1 MDIGQVI
8 LCCIVMLLFTARQV
22 TCEDTYDIPVVFN
35 PLIQDS
41 VTIDS
46 TMKLFYNK
54 DEDFYSKVTVID
66 GAINAEQRVQDTI
79 QKAIG
84 VVFLTVASSH
94 VSRTLTASDL
104 LYPTKSKW
112 SYTVDVKS
120 IRKASQGELPNI
132 DKKTLIYK
140 IQENAMKVLEARFEF
155 EKNEIL
161 DRLDLQLMNY
171 YAVDEPMWIEVV
183 GIIVEKVIAN
193 RSGLLNLT
201 TCYFADMLNK
211 TAAQIQGFT
220 LNEVDAHIY
229 DTTMLL
235 KKLPLYRENL
245 LAKLYETFQIT
256 ATDLSRISNIGLS
269 EINTMILHDVLEL
282 FTDSVLRKLRV
293 LANEITQ
300 KDSSFDPEMLL
311 SCTDKWQPFVTIVI
325 PESFD
330 NAAETMAIEVETL
343 SALIN
348 ISYSEIQQFTIT
360 EAINL
365 LEVTIDPLSAQKKLV
380 EATTLSSVL
389 QRHGSDKIDRKKDNV
404 FQVIYTFTNFTESQL
419 TTLYGW
425 TSEDYI
431 FSSMF
436 TLEEASYVCALHVL
450 NYDLLALAKLAVGQ
464 IGDIACQ
471 SFNALREIWER
482 KTIKFLEDEFSS
494 EQLALD
500 IPISVMISQLTKAP
514 SKINYRVLN
523 VTSEAEK
530 LISNLSINNIT
541 MVTTYRSS
549 YLKTLPFQDVIGIAL
564 HLKHNGSFDRQ
575 VVSHFSLTSLTPSL
589 KLTSIYFHTTTKYH
603 TNPHTHKSHKITTI
617 LKPTSYVNTQTTL
630 MTPRNTSLS
639 FSSNLL
645 KLTSSFMPQI
655 NTTMQISYKTISPQ
669 RTTTCNETHQLQS
682 STVKEY
688 VIAVSQSISKSK
700 VQSSLTPKN
709 IRSSS
714 PRKYELEKSNILNY
728 SKSIAEHIGSTYQI
742 SSTTTSYAHPFSVSR
757 DSSSYMKTQNISF
770 AKSTVSRLTVSSLSA
785 HHFSGNVTD
794 YIFTTLS
801 DMKLSSKSVNISE
814 TPASKGYYKTS
825 IPSTKTVRRM
835 TEQIVPVSRN
845 IHNTTVVFTS
855 TTLKLSTAIINPTYS
870 NTSKHRAESQLLTF
884 TRRLQSS
891 YNPSINVSQT
901 TGSVPTSIYKS
912 KRTKMS
918 LVPTVGNQS
927 LNIISNVTKVL
938 QVSTSLIKP
947 NHKKTPLSN
956 RNVQTE
962 TTLPTKTESRVVT
975 SNANL
980 TKTTSFM
987 TLSIAPHNTI
997 SYTTSTTVIINTTTS
1012 SPVMADIDA
1021 SSKGDIQS
1029 RASDSSPNMISLI
1042 IQTTRIESTVLTNVQ
1057 ASTPIVPSLIFTT
1070 KTAEMITSS
1079 NTPSTKIAMSSI
1091 LEVSSTIKLFPATTE
1106 ISNKEP
1112 PTGKPSTNHPTSTTK
1127 AVVKPSSNINL
1138 LTSSMIGSQSKTS
1151 SSYFSTSSLPTP
1163 RISSPTTKVS
1173 TSSLAARMT
1182 SVVKPSTANSEA
1194 ISSSIQKPGK
1204 I

>member
-41 VTIDS
+41 VTLDS
-46 TMKLFYNK
+46 TAKLFYNK

-66 GAINAEQRVQDTI
+66 AAINAEQRVQDII
-79 QKAIG
+79 QKTIG
-84 VVFLTVASSH
+84 IVFLTVASSH
-94 VSRTLTASDL
+94 VAGALAANDL
-104 LYPTKSKW
+104 LHPTKSKW

-120 IRKASQGELPNI
+120 ISKASQGELFNI
-132 DKKTLIYK
+132 DGKTLIYK

-171 YAVDEPMWIEVV
+171 YAVDEPMWIQVV
-183 GIIVEKVIAN
+183 GIIAEKVIAN

-201 TCYFADMLNK
+201 TCYLADMLNK
-211 TAAQIQGFT
+211 TDAQIQGFT

-256 ATDLSRISNIGLS
+256 ATDLSRVSNTGLS

-282 FTDSVLRKLRV
+282 FTNSVLRKLRV

-343 SALIN
+343 LALIN

-360 EAINL
+360 ETIDL

-389 QRHGSDKIDRKKDNV
+389 QRHGSDKMDSKKDNV

-425 TSEDYI
+425 NSEDYR

-482 KTIKFLEDEFSS
+482 KTIKFLEDKFSS
-494 EQLALD
+494 EQLASD

-523 VTSEAEK
+523 VTSEVAK

-549 YLKTLPFQDVIGIAL
+549 YLKTLPFRDVIGIAL
-564 HLKHNGSFDRQ
+564 QLKHNGSFDRQ
-575 VVSHFSLTSLTPSL
+575 VVSHFSLTSFTPSL

-603 TNPHTHKSHKITTI
+603 TKPYIHKSHKITTI
-617 LKPTSYVNTQTTL
+617 LKPTSYVNTHTAL
-630 MTPRNTSLS
+630 MASRNTSLS

-645 KLTSSFMPQI
+645 RLTSLLMAQ
-655 NTTMQISYKTISPQ
+655 NTTMQISYETISPQ
-669 RTTTCNETHQLQS
+669 CTTTCNEKHQLQS

-688 VIAVSQSISKSK
+688 VIAVSLYISKSK
-700 VQSSLTPKN
+700 VQSSSTPKN
-709 IRSSS
+709 ITSSS

-728 SKSIAEHIGSTYQI
+728 SKSIAEQIGSTDQI
-742 SSTTTSYAHPFSVSR
+742 SSSTTTSFAHPFSVSR
-757 DSSSYMKTQNISF
+757 DSNSYMKTQNLSF
-770 AKSTVSRLTVSSLSA
+770 AKSTASRLTVSSLSA

-794 YIFTTLS
+794 YIFTALS
-801 DMKLSSKSVNISE
+801 DMTSSSKNVNLSE
-814 TPASKGYYKTS
+814 TPASKGHYKTS
-825 IPSTKTVRRM
+825 IPSTKTVRKM
-835 TEQIVPVSRN
+835 TEQIVPVFGK
-845 IHNTTVVFTS
+845 IHNTTAVFTS
-855 TTLKLSTAIINPTYS
+855 TILKLSTAIIDPTYS
-870 NTSKHRAESQLLTF
+870 LKHRAESQLLTF
-884 TRRLQSS
+884 TFSS
-891 YNPSINVSQT
+891 VS
-901 TGSVPTSIYKS
+901 TSIYKS
-912 KRTKMS
+912 KRTEMS

-927 LNIISNVTKVL
+927 FNIISNVTKVL

-947 NHKKTPLSN
+947 NHKK
-956 RNVQTE
+956 
-962 TTLPTKTESRVVT
+962 
-975 SNANL
+975 
-980 TKTTSFM
+980 
-987 TLSIAPHNTI
+987 H
-997 SYTTSTTVIINTTTS
+997 
-1012 SPVMADIDA
+1012 
-1021 SSKGDIQS
+1021 
-1029 RASDSSPNMISLI
+1029 
-1042 IQTTRIESTVLTNVQ
+1042 
-1057 ASTPIVPSLIFTT
+1057 
-1070 KTAEMITSS
+1070 
-1079 NTPSTKIAMSSI
+1079 
-1091 LEVSSTIKLFPATTE
+1091 
-1106 ISNKEP
+1106 
-1112 PTGKPSTNHPTSTTK
+1112 H
-1127 AVVKPSSNINL
+1127 
-1138 LTSSMIGSQSKTS
+1138 
-1151 SSYFSTSSLPTP
+1151 
-1163 RISSPTTKVS
+1163 
-1173 TSSLAARMT
+1173 
-1182 SVVKPSTANSEA
+1182 
-1194 ISSSIQKPGK
+1194 
-1204 I
+1204 

>member
-8 LCCIVMLLFTARQV
+8 LCCIFMLLFTARQV

-46 TMKLFYNK
+46 IAKLFYNM

-66 GAINAEQRVQDTI
+66 VAIHAEQRVQDII
-79 QKAIG
+79 QKTIG
-84 VVFLTVASSH
+84 AVFLTVASSH
-94 VSRTLTASDL
+94 VSGTFTANNL
-104 LYPTKSKW
+104 LHPTKSKW

-120 IRKASQGELPNI
+120 ISKASQGELSNI
-132 DKKTLIYK
+132 DGKTLIYK

-183 GIIVEKVIAN
+183 GIIAEKVIAN

-201 TCYFADMLNK
+201 TCYLADMLNK
-211 TAAQIQGFT
+211 TDAQIQGFT

-245 LAKLYETFQIT
+245 LAKLYDTFQIT
-256 ATDLSRISNIGLS
+256 VTDLSRISNTGLS

-293 LANEITQ
+293 LANEIIQ

-343 SALIN
+343 LALIN

-360 EAINL
+360 EAIDL

-380 EATTLSSVL
+380 EATPLSSVL
-389 QRHGSDKIDRKKDNV
+389 QRHGSDKMDSKKDNV

-425 TSEDYI
+425 TSEDYM

-436 TLEEASYVCALHVL
+436 TLEEASYVCELHVL

-482 KTIKFLEDEFSS
+482 KTIKFLEDKFSS
-494 EQLALD
+494 EQLASD

-523 VTSEAEK
+523 VTSEVAK

-541 MVTTYRSS
+541 LVTTYRSS

-575 VVSHFSLTSLTPSL
+575 VVSNFSLTSLTPSL

-603 TNPHTHKSHKITTI
+603 TNPQYIQKSHKFTTI
-617 LKPTSYVNTQTTL
+617 LKPTSYVNTHTTL
-630 MTPRNTSLS
+630 ITSRNTSLS

-645 KLTSSFMPQI
+645 KLTSSFMAQ

-669 RTTTCNETHQLQS
+669 CTATCNETHQLQS
-682 STVKEY
+682 STVKDY
-688 VIAVSQSISKSK
+688 VIAVSLSISKSK

-709 IRSSS
+709 ITSSS

-728 SKSIAEHIGSTYQI
+728 SKSIAEQIGSTYQI
-742 SSTTTSYAHPFSVSR
+742 SSTTTSFVHPFSVSR
-757 DSSSYMKTQNISF
+757 DSSSYMKHKT
-770 AKSTVSRLTVSSLSA
+770 
-785 HHFSGNVTD
+785 FSVCEVNSITPHGILFVRTPFQRQCHGL
-794 YIFTTLS
+794 YIY
-801 DMKLSSKSVNISE
+801 
-814 TPASKGYYKTS
+814 G
-825 IPSTKTVRRM
+825 
-835 TEQIVPVSRN
+835 IV
-845 IHNTTVVFTS
+845 
-855 TTLKLSTAIINPTYS
+855 
-870 NTSKHRAESQLLTF
+870 
-884 TRRLQSS
+884 
-891 YNPSINVSQT
+891 
-901 TGSVPTSIYKS
+901 
-912 KRTKMS
+912 
-918 LVPTVGNQS
+918 
-927 LNIISNVTKVL
+927 
-938 QVSTSLIKP
+938 
-947 NHKKTPLSN
+947 
-956 RNVQTE
+956 
-962 TTLPTKTESRVVT
+962 
-975 SNANL
+975 
-980 TKTTSFM
+980 
-987 TLSIAPHNTI
+987 
-997 SYTTSTTVIINTTTS
+997 
-1012 SPVMADIDA
+1012 
-1021 SSKGDIQS
+1021 
-1029 RASDSSPNMISLI
+1029 
-1042 IQTTRIESTVLTNVQ
+1042 
-1057 ASTPIVPSLIFTT
+1057 
-1070 KTAEMITSS
+1070 
-1079 NTPSTKIAMSSI
+1079 
-1091 LEVSSTIKLFPATTE
+1091 
-1106 ISNKEP
+1106 
-1112 PTGKPSTNHPTSTTK
+1112 
-1127 AVVKPSSNINL
+1127 
-1138 LTSSMIGSQSKTS
+1138 
-1151 SSYFSTSSLPTP
+1151 
-1163 RISSPTTKVS
+1163 
-1173 TSSLAARMT
+1173 
-1182 SVVKPSTANSEA
+1182 
-1194 ISSSIQKPGK
+1194 
-1204 I
+1204 

>member
-8 LCCIVMLLFTARQV
+8 LCCIVMQLFTARQV

-46 TMKLFYNK
+46 TAKLFYNM

-66 GAINAEQRVQDTI
+66 AAINAEQRVQDII
-79 QKAIG
+79 QKTIG

-94 VSRTLTASDL
+94 VSKTLTANDL
-104 LYPTKSKW
+104 LHPTKSKW

-120 IRKASQGELPNI
+120 ISKASQGELSNI
-132 DKKTLIYK
+132 DGKTLIYK

-155 EKNEIL
+155 EKKEIL

-171 YAVDEPMWIEVV
+171 YAVDEPMWIKVV
-183 GIIVEKVIAN
+183 GIIAEKVIAN

-201 TCYFADMLNK
+201 TCYLADMLNK
-211 TAAQIQGFT
+211 TDAQIQGFT

-235 KKLPLYRENL
+235 KKLPLYREDL

-256 ATDLSRISNIGLS
+256 ATVLSRISNTGLS
-269 EINTMILHDVLEL
+269 EMNTMILHDVLEL
-282 FTDSVLRKLRV
+282 FTNSVLRKLRV

-330 NAAETMAIEVETL
+330 NAAETMAIEVERL
-343 SALIN
+343 LALIN

-360 EAINL
+360 ETIDL

-389 QRHGSDKIDRKKDNV
+389 QRHGSDKMDSKKDNV

-425 TSEDYI
+425 TSEDYL

-482 KTIKFLEDEFSS
+482 KTIKFLEDKFSS
-494 EQLALD
+494 EQLASD

-523 VTSEAEK
+523 VTSEVAK

-564 HLKHNGSFDRQ
+564 HLKHNGSFDRE

-603 TNPHTHKSHKITTI
+603 TNPYIHKSHKITTI
-617 LKPTSYVNTQTTL
+617 LKPTSYVNTHTTL
-630 MTPRNTSLS
+630 MTSRNTSFS

-645 KLTSSFMPQI
+645 KLTSSFMAQ

-669 RTTTCNETHQLQS
+669 CTTTCNETHQLQS
-682 STVKEY
+682 STVEEY
-688 VIAVSQSISKSK
+688 VIAVSLSISKSK
-700 VQSSLTPKN
+700 VQSSLTPEN
-709 IRSSS
+709 ITSSS

-728 SKSIAEHIGSTYQI
+728 SKSIAEQIGSTYQI
-742 SSTTTSYAHPFSVSR
+742 ISTTTSFAHPFSVNR
-757 DSSSYMKTQNISF
+757 DSSSYMKTQNLSF
-770 AKSTVSRLTVSSLSA
+770 AKSTASRLTVSSLSA

-794 YIFTTLS
+794 YIFTALS
-801 DMKLSSKSVNISE
+801 DMTSSSKNVNLSE

-825 IPSTKTVRRM
+825 IPSTKTVSRM
-835 TEQIVPVSRN
+835 TEQIVPSSGN
-845 IHNTTVVFTS
+845 IHSTTAVFTS
-855 TTLKLSTAIINPTYS
+855 TILKLSTAIIDPTYS
-870 NTSKHRAESQLLTF
+870 LKHRAESQVLTF
-884 TRRLQSS
+884 TQRLQSS
-891 YNPSINVSQT
+891 YNPSINASQT

-912 KRTKMS
+912 KRTEMS

-927 LNIISNVTKVL
+927 FNIIYNVTKVL

-962 TTLPTKTESRVVT
+962 TTLPTMTESRVVT
-975 SNANL
+975 SKPNL

-987 TLSIAPHNTI
+987 RLSITPHNTI

-1057 ASTPIVPSLIFTT
+1057 ASTPIVTSLIFTT
-1070 KTAEMITSS
+1070 KNTEMITSS

-1091 LEVSSTIKLFPATTE
+1091 LEVSSTMKLLPATTE
-1106 ISNKEP
+1106 IFNKEP
-1112 PTGKPSTNHPTSTTK
+1112 PTRKPSTNHPTSTTRS
-1127 AVVKPSSNINL
+1127 VVKPSSNINL
-1138 LTSSMIGSQSKTS
+1138 LTSSIIGSQSKTS

-1173 TSSLAARMT
+1173 TSSLATRMT
-1182 SVVKPSTANSEA
+1182 SLVKPSTVNSEA